1 MRMSRLLSVMLLI
14 AASAYPCWGQSALS
28 LGTPFQDHAVVQRDV
43 PIPMWGVAGPGE
55 TVTATFAGREAT
67 ARADAS
73 GRWALTLP
81 AMAAGGPHA
90 LEVRSASGASR
101 QVADVLVGDVFL
113 CSGQSNME
121 FGVAGSAG
129 GEFAASR
136 SANNRIRLMTVPHS
150 AQPQPAP
157 FDSLKWQIASPES
170 VRPFSAA
177 CYFFG
182 VEVERNQNVPVGLVN
197 ASWGGTAIE
206 PWIGEAGLRTLG
218 RFDTML
224 DVLQT
229 FAHDENAA
237 NQAFGRIWEDWW
249 RSRGATA
256 DEPWRPDAAGSWTVV
271 PGLRNWKTW
280 GVPELATHDGMVWYR
295 RSFTVSAAQASG
307 AATLSL
313 GGIDEVDETWING
326 HPVRNTFGW
335 GSPRTYTLA
344 PGSLHAGENVL
355 VVNVLSTWD
364 AGGML
369 GPADAISLTASD
381 GTKVP
386 LGDGWQYRTVPLSM
400 GRPPRAPWEPI
411 AGLTTLYNAMIA
423 PLGPMR
429 LRGVAWYQGETNAD
443 SPAGY
448 DSLLG
453 ALMTSWRLQFGSALP
468 FLVVQL
474 PNFGEVPAKPT
485 EAKWA
490 DLRELQREAVAADQH
505 AGLVVTIDIGEPGE
519 LHPANKR
526 DVGRRLWRAAR
537 HLIYG
542 EAVTPSG
549 PWPVSA
555 HRDSGRV
562 VVDFRDVEGTLV
574 TYSSNAAIAFEL
586 CGAEGGS
593 CQYVPG
599 TVEGT
604 HIVLP
609 ISGDRAEAPSRVRF
623 CWGASP
629 VCNLS
634 DGSRL
639 PVTPFELSIK

>member
-1 MRMSRLLSVMLLI
+1 MSRLLSVMLFI
-14 AASAYPCWGQSALS
+14 AASAYPCRAQSALS

-43 PIPMWGVAGPGE
+43 PIPIWGVAASGE

-67 ARADAS
+67 AHADAS
-73 GRWALTLP
+73 GRWTLTLP
-81 AMAAGGPHA
+81 AMAAGGPHT
-90 LEVRSASGASR
+90 LEVRSSSGASR

-113 CSGQSNME
+113 CAGQSNME
-121 FGVAGSAG
+121 FGVGASAG
-129 GEFAASR
+129 GAFIASR

-150 AQPQPAP
+150 AKPQPAP
-157 FDSLKWQIASPES
+157 FDSLSWLIASPES

-182 VEVERNQNVPVGLVN
+182 VEVEHNQGVPVGLVN

-224 DVLQT
+224 DVLKT

-256 DEPWRPDAAGSWTVV
+256 GEPWRPDDAGSWTAV

-295 RSFTVSAAQASG
+295 RSFTLSAAQASG
-307 AATLSL
+307 AATLAL
-313 GGIDEVDETWING
+313 GGIDEVDETWLNG
-326 HPVRNTFGW
+326 HVVRNTFGW

-364 AGGML
+364 AGGMM
-369 GPADAISLTASD
+369 GPADAMSLTASD

-386 LGDGWQYRTVPLSM
+386 LGDGWRYRTVPLSM

-423 PLGPMR
+423 PLGPMP
-429 LRGVAWYQGETNAD
+429 LRGVAWYQGESNAD

-448 DSLLG
+448 DMLLG
-453 ALMTSWRLQFGSALP
+453 ALMTSWRLQFGSAVP

-485 EAKWA
+485 DAGWA
-490 DLRELQREAVAADQH
+490 DLRELQREAVAADPH

-519 LHPANKR
+519 LHPPNKR
-526 DVGRRLWRAAR
+526 EVGRRLWRAAR
-537 HLIYG
+537 HVIFG

-549 PWPVSA
+549 PLPVSA
-555 HRDSGRV
+555 RRESGRV
-562 VVDFRDVEGTLV
+562 MVEFRDVEGSLV
-574 TYSSNAAIAFEL
+574 TYSSNEAIAFEL
-586 CGAEGGS
+586 CGAAGGS

-604 HIVLP
+604 HVVLP
-609 ISGDRAEAPSRVRF
+609 VSADRAEAPSRVRF

-634 DGSRL
+634 DGSGL